1 MPEVSII
8 MPFLDPHPE
17 YFQQAI
23 ESVLAQTFIDWE
35 LLMVDDGSG
44 PPSRSVAERFAAEH
58 PDRIRLLDSGPDRP
72 MGISASRNA
81 GIDLARGDFIAML
94 DSDDI
99 YLPERLIRHV
109 EVLNANPRVGMVV
122 SDALWWFSWGNPP
135 EKGDEHRSAGVRPG
149 IVEPP
154 RYLTRILRLQSEE
167 PQTSVITVRRQVLE
181 RLGPYEQEWRS
192 LYEDQVFFTKI
203 LSHYAAYYLPG
214 IDAQY
219 RRHLASVTSSTPR
232 EDAVDMRR
240 IFLAWVEQYASREA
254 PAVHRQSILRA
265 CRRAYWLVE
274 HPWIEYVTRRFWKL
288 YRRAGAARR

>member
-35 LLMVDDGSG
+35 LLLVDDGSS

-58 PDRIRLLDSGPDRP
+58 PDRIRLLDSGPLRP
-72 MGISASRNA
+72 MGTSGARNA
-81 GIDLARGDFIAML
+81 GIAAAGGDFIAML

-99 YLPERLIRHV
+99 YLPERLTRHV
-109 EVLNANPRVGMVV
+109 EVLNANPDVGMVV

-135 EKGDEHRSAGVRPG
+135 EKGDEHRSAGVKPG

-154 RYLTRILRLQSEE
+154 RYLARILRFRSEE
-167 PQTSVITVRRQVLE
+167 PHTCSITVRQQVFE
-181 RLGPYEQEWRS
+181 RLGSYEREWWG
-192 LYEDQVFFTKI
+192 LYEDQVMFTKI

-219 RRHLASVTSSTPR
+219 RRHHASLSRSTPH
-232 EDAVDMRR
+232 EDAVDVRR
-240 IFLAWVEQYASREA
+240 VFLAWVEQYASRKA
-254 PAVHRQSILRA
+254 PAVHRKPILRA
-265 CRRAYWLVE
+265 CRHAYWLVE

-288 YRRAGAARR
+288 YRRAGAARG